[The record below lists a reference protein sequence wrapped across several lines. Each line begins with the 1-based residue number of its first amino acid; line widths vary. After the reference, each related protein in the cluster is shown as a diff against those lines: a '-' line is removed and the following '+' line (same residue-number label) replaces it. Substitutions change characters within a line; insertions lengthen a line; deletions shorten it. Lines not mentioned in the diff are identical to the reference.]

1 MKDEKK
7 LLNMLTK
14 RKKYYNMFLDKK
26 QREKEQIMDPKL
38 IGKRLK
44 ILMEKQQIK
53 RSYLAKKMGIS
64 YNTLT
69 KKLNGQ
75 KEFSALE
82 ISKIKCLLELDDEL
96 SANIFFNPDFEILE
110 DKDALYL

>member
-1 MKDEKK
+1 
-7 LLNMLTK
+7 
-14 RKKYYNMFLDKK
+14 
-26 QREKEQIMDPKL
+26 MDPKL

-44 ILMEKQQIK
+44 MLMLEKQVK

-75 KEFSALE
+75 KEFSAIE

-96 SANIFFNPDFEILE
+96 SANIFFNPDFEITKNKE
-110 DKDALYL
+110 IS

>member
-1 MKDEKK
+1 
-7 LLNMLTK
+7 MLTK
-14 RKKYYNMFLDKK
+14 RKKYCNMFLEKK
-26 QREKEQIMDPKL
+26 RREKETNMDPKL

-44 ILMEKQQIK
+44 MLMLEKQVK

-75 KEFSALE
+75 KEFSAIE

-96 SANIFFNPDFEILE
+96 SANIFFNPDFEITKNKE
-110 DKDALYL
+110 IS